1 MEKNAQIKDIDLLE
15 ASLNNRPC
23 DKHDEDHVALR
34 SSLRI
39 LLVIVKKLEEMI
51 CNTESVRTDEWES
64 LADLNGKVIENYNN
78 TIKLNNNVKKLGSLI
93 EEMQKNYPTI
103 STMQKSALI
112 MNGENVIDTVKIESW
127 RYLMVKSISPSDWN
141 EYAKLDKT
149 FSWEIV
155 EVTNW
160 EYDVKIDL
168 DTNTEWETAT
178 MTVNVDLLFIK
189 Y

>member
-1 MEKNAQIKDIDLLE
+1 MEKNAQIELLE

-23 DKHDEDHVALR
+23 QKHDEDHMAIW

-39 LLVIVKKLEEMI
+39 ILVVLKELFEKLWDDGKSISERSEAI
-51 CNTESVRTDEWES
+51 NYALERVSGLQHDLENTNLMV
-64 LADLNGKVIENYNN
+64 
-78 TIKLNNNVKKLGSLI
+78 
-93 EEMQKNYPTI
+93 QKIWNWINILYDKYIPKI

-112 MNGENVIDTVKIESW
+112 TDGENILDTVDLESW
-127 RYLMVKSISPSDWN
+127 RYLMVRSITPTDWN

-155 EVTNW
+155 EVT
-160 EYDVKIDL
+160 DGKFDIRIDL

-178 MTVNVDLLFIK
+178 MTVNVDLLFVK
-189 Y
+189 F

>member
-1 MEKNAQIKDIDLLE
+1 MEKNAQIELLE

-23 DKHDEDHVALR
+23 QKHDEDHVAIW

-39 LLVIVKKLEEMI
+39 ILVIIKEIFEKLDLIKDWGSERSEAIEFILKKIWTLDNDI
-51 CNTESVRTDEWES
+51 LSTNQNINKLWNTFID
-64 LADLNGKVIENYNN
+64 
-78 TIKLNNNVKKLGSLI
+78 
-93 EEMQKNYPTI
+93 MKNHYPTI

-112 MNGENVIDTVKIESW
+112 TDGENILDTVDLESW
-127 RYLMVKSISPSDWN
+127 RYLMVRSINPSDWN

-155 EVTNW
+155 EVTDGKFDI
-160 EYDVKIDL
+160 EIDL

-178 MTVNVDLLFIK
+178 MTVNVDLLFVK
-189 Y
+189 F